1 VYGATIVVGAARVV
15 DVSGDVSVVVSVDVS
30 VLVEEVSGAESLEPP
45 PQAVREMRLMR
56 AMTERRM
63 HEKYTSHSQ

>member
-1 VYGATIVVGAARVV
+1 VGVARVV
-15 DVSGDVSVVVSVDVS
+15 DVSVAVS

-56 AMTERRM
+56 AMRERRM

>member
-1 VYGATIVVGAARVV
+1 MVVGVARVV
-15 DVSGDVSVVVSVDVS
+15 DVSGDNSVDFSDDVS
-30 VLVEEVSGAESLEPP
+30 VLVDEVSGAESLELP
-45 PQAVREMRLMR
+45 PQAAREMRLMR

>member
-1 VYGATIVVGAARVV
+1 MVVGVARVV
-15 DVSGDVSVVVSVDVS
+15 DVSGDNSVDVSDDVS
-30 VLVEEVSGAESLEPP
+30 VLVDEVSGAESLELP

-63 HEKYTSHSQ
+63 HEKYTSHS

>member
-1 VYGATIVVGAARVV
+1 MVVGVARVV
-15 DVSGDVSVVVSVDVS
+15 DVSGDNSVDVSDDVS
-30 VLVEEVSGAESLEPP
+30 VLVDEVSGAESLELP

>member
-1 VYGATIVVGAARVV
+1 VYGATIVVGVARVV
-15 DVSGDVSVVVSVDVS
+15 DVSVAVS

>member
-1 VYGATIVVGAARVV
+1 MVVGVARVV
-15 DVSGDVSVVVSVDVS
+15 DVSGDNCVDVSDDVS
-30 VLVEEVSGAESLEPP
+30 VLVDEVSGAESLEPP

>member
-1 VYGATIVVGAARVV
+1 MVVGVARVV
-15 DVSGDVSVVVSVDVS
+15 DVSGDKSVDFSDAVS
-30 VLVEEVSGAESLEPP
+30 VLVDEVSGAESLELP
-45 PQAVREMRLMR
+45 PQAAREMRLMR

>member
-1 VYGATIVVGAARVV
+1 VYGATIVVGVARVV
-15 DVSGDVSVVVSVDVS
+15 DVSVAVS

-56 AMTERRM
+56 AMRERRM

>member
-1 VYGATIVVGAARVV
+1 VYGATIVVGVARVV
-15 DVSGDVSVVVSVDVS
+15 DVSVAVAVDVS

-45 PQAVREMRLMR
+45 PQAVREMRLRR
-56 AMTERRM
+56 AMRERRM

>member
-1 VYGATIVVGAARVV
+1 MVVGVARVV
-15 DVSGDVSVVVSVDVS
+15 DVSGDNSVDFSDAVS
-30 VLVEEVSGAESLEPP
+30 VLVDEVSGAESLELP
-45 PQAVREMRLMR
+45 PQAAREMRLMR